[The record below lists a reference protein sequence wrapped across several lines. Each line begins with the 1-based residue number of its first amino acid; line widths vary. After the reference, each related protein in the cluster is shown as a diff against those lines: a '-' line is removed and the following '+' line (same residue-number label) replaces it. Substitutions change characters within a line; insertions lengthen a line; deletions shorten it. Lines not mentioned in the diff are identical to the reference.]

1 MSPEEESQ
9 ETDVDPISPCG
20 VFWRELTDRV
30 DNAGTCG
37 WTVTCFAGPLWGEKT
52 IFLAEGRLG
61 LLYFPLGIRAAVISL
76 FLTPPYPS
84 SAKPER
90 EAGQG

>member
-1 MSPEEESQ
+1 MLGPVGGLSPALL
-9 ETDVDPISPCG
+9 VHY
-20 VFWRELTDRV
+20 
-30 DNAGTCG
+30 
-37 WTVTCFAGPLWGEKT
+37 GERRPYSWQSED
-52 IFLAEGRLG
+52 LAFST
-61 LLYFPLGIRAAVISL
+61 YFPLGIRAAVISL